1 MKSFVISLAAV
12 VLLCGCAS
20 SPYGPDGTNQAP
32 PAQGANDGQI
42 DPTYPGTGVHIG
54 IGVGSWGRHSGGG
67 VGIGLG
73 W

>member
-1 MKSFVISLAAV
+1 MRFRYLLFASLALIA
-12 VLLCGCAS
+12 GCAS
-20 SPYGPDGTNQAP
+20 SPDGAGTAST
-32 PAQGANDGQI
+32 QGTPGIHD

-54 IGVGSWGRHSGGG
+54 IGAGRWGGRSGGG